1 MNSEH
6 PSTERLQRSF
16 DGDLPRGD
24 AEAVR
29 AHVAGCA
36 QCQRDFD
43 ALSRVGEWLRVSAE
57 HEVASADFSQL
68 FSNIESALDSEARA
82 LVTPLRAAKRPASS
96 SRLKH
101 LYRAAPAL
109 GAVALAAAALLM
121 VYKPDGS
128 GSGDIDD
135 APYEAVTN
143 APHSEVVDVDFGP
156 NAGTVFD
163 ISLSDGASVPVVWI
177 DDDGDDDGE
186 E

>member
-16 DGDLPRGD
+16 DGDLPRSEAD
-24 AEAVR
+24 ALR
-29 AHVAGCA
+29 AHVAACA
-36 QCQRDFD
+36 QCQRQLD
-43 ALSRVGEWLRVSAE
+43 AFSRVGELMRVSAE
-57 HEVASADFSQL
+57 HEAAQVDFSNL
-68 FSNIESALDSEARA
+68 FSKIETGLDSEARA
-82 LVTPLRAAKRPASS
+82 VVTPLRAATRPASS
-96 SRLKH
+96 TRLKH

-128 GSGDIDD
+128 GELDD
-135 APYEAVTN
+135 TPYEAVTTT
-143 APHSEVVDVDFGP
+143 AHSEVVDVDFGP

-177 DDDGDDDGE
+177 DDDDDE
-186 E
+186 QE